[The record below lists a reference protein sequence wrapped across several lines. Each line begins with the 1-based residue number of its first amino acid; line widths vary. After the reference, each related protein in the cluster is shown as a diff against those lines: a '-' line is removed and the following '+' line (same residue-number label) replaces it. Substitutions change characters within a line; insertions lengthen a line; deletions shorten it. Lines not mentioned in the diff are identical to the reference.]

1 MISMTGYGRSEML
14 NDNFS
19 IAVEIRALNG
29 KYFDVSTKIPK
40 FLYSIDEEIKKI
52 IKRRCLRGKLALN
65 INIDFFKSSIDMFT
79 LNESVFNQYVQLIN
93 QVEKKITYDFNYNI
107 IDIIKLPNMIKN
119 NEIKIDEDL
128 RSNLFKIIH
137 SAIDDLIKF
146 RTLEGKNIERQIKEC
161 IMRLKGNVVEIEN
174 LSKSSANEKIELM
187 KSKINTLLSDG
198 TIKLST
204 ERLHQEVAIIIDKE
218 NIDEEI
224 TRIKSHVDFFEKLI
238 VSDKPIGKELVFL
251 TQEFNREI
259 NTISNKVNN
268 SKVSQLVV
276 KSKNDIEVIREQA
289 LNLI

>member
-14 NDNFS
+14 NDDFS

-40 FLYSIDEEIKKI
+40 FLYSIDEDIKKI
-52 IKRRCLRGKLALN
+52 VKRRCLRGKLALN
-65 INIDFFKSSIDMFT
+65 LNVDFFNSSMDMFT
-79 LNESVFNQYVQLIN
+79 LNQSVFNEYLQLIE
-93 QVEKKITYDFNYNI
+93 QVEKKISYDVNYNI
-107 IDIIKLPNMIKN
+107 IDILKLPNIIKN
-119 NEIKIDEDL
+119 NEIQIDDEL
-128 RSNLFKIIH
+128 KNNLFKMVH
-137 SAIDDLIKF
+137 TAIDDLIKF
-146 RTLEGKNIERQIKEC
+146 RTLEGNNIEKQIKEC
-161 IMRLKGNVVEIEN
+161 LRRLKANVIEIEM
-174 LSKSSANEKIELM
+174 LSKTSIDEKIKSM
-187 KSKINTLLSDG
+187 KSKINNLLSDSS
-198 TIKLST
+198 IKLST

-238 VSDKPIGKELVFL
+238 ISDKPIGKELVFL

-268 SKVSQLVV
+268 SEVSQLVV
-276 KSKNDIEVIREQA
+276 KSKNDIEIIREQA